1 MRILVVCGSLRVNE
15 TSSGIVS
22 STFLKVL
29 EQKATKLKVITLND
43 FTYPVTWLSD
53 NTEVEKLDFR
63 KSKRLYEYIPKL
75 KGLLSYILK
84 KPLAFYNMEVA
95 YNNGIKKELESG
107 EYDIIYFLGTG
118 VSIVPYISILKGN
131 IKIPIY
137 VNLHDPFPMSKFP
150 YPYKKEDNY
159 LDTILSKQMDALLKK
174 ADKISLP
181 SLYLKEFMGQFYSA
195 INEKG
200 FVIPHIGTHLANL
213 PKKQGSENELSS
225 IHIDS
230 SKINIM
236 HLGTLLNMRNP
247 KFLLM
252 AIAELNKDVP
262 GFESNVNFTFIGKVL
277 VANEDIASIDSI
289 KNVSILTSRISYENS
304 IELQK
309 KADGLLIIEAISDF
323 SPFLPGKFS
332 DILNVEKP
340 IIALS
345 PEKSEV
351 RRLLGPSYPFQSE
364 LDNFQKIKSVLLNF
378 YSATINKDDSYKEKI
393 IELKDYVSVSKN
405 AEHIFS
411 DFEKTIKK
419 LN

>member
-43 FTYPVTWLSD
+43 FAYPVTWLSN

-75 KGLLSYILK
+75 KGLLSHLLK
-84 KPLAFYNMEVA
+84 KPLAYYNIEVA
-95 YNNGIKKELESG
+95 FNNGIKKELESAQ
-107 EYDIIYFLGTG
+107 YDIIYFLGTG

-137 VNLHDPFPMSKFP
+137 VNLHDPFPMSRFP
-150 YPYKKEDNY
+150 SPYKKKDTY
-159 LDTILSKQMDALLKK
+159 LDNVLIKKMDSLLKK
-174 ADKISLP
+174 ADRISLP
-181 SLYLKEFMGQFYSA
+181 SLYLKEFMGQYYSA

-200 FVIPHIGTHLANL
+200 FVVPHIGTHLENL
-213 PKKQGSENELSS
+213 PKKQGSENELNS
-225 IHIDS
+225 IKIDT
-230 SKINIM
+230 SKINIF

-247 KFLLM
+247 KYLLM
-252 AIAELNKDVP
+252 AIAELNKEVP
-262 GFESNVNFTFIGKVL
+262 GFENDVNFTFIGKVL
-277 VANEDIASIDSI
+277 VPEGDIANGDSI
-289 KNVSILTSRISYENS
+289 KNVSILGSRISYENS

-332 DILNVEKP
+332 DIVNVEKP

-364 LDNFQKIKSVLLNF
+364 LDDCQKIKIMLLDF
-378 YSATINKDDSYKEKI
+378 YNAIINKENRYKEKI
-393 IELKDYVSVSKN
+393 IELKEYISVAQN
-405 AEHIFS
+405 AELVFN
-411 DFEKTIKK
+411 DFEKQLKK
-419 LN
+419 TK